1 MEDSMKYLNS
11 LQVSKYVDDLRNMQ
25 SEMGLEKKEEE
36 KSTGALL
43 TSEGSREAIMSAVK
57 NFAVDKGK
65 EVARDAL
72 TKAGVDKDVV
82 DNVLKGDP
90 TDIKSKVQDLLSQA
104 KTKVDEVKTQA
115 QELVDNSKSTI
126 AENVTTLQEAG
137 EEGLGQIQGL
147 VSGGEEGLSSLSE
160 TLSGGLSRLSSLAS
174 GSIRN
179 VIGSSSEA
187 LESPSM
193 VSSLVQKLGENRLQS
208 LLGSEFEDVG
218 ETGGLMEAPRMI
230 SSFGGIRPPKVE
242 VPEFEDEG
250 TMGDLLEAPRML
262 SNFGSFRPTAMPS
275 AEGLS
280 EGLQQASETAEQ
292 AVSGVVSKISGAVS
306 DVGETVSSGLSQAV
320 SSASQLASSAISE
333 ATATASKLA
342 SGVAGAGEEAL
353 GAVAGVAGAEGGIE
367 LGPIG
372 IALGGL
378 IGGIVSLEEAKKRV
392 NLAPQLNPSFQFL

>member
-1 MEDSMKYLNS
+1 MKYLNA

-25 SEMGLEKKEEE
+25 SEMGLEKKEEL

-43 TSEGSREAIMSAVK
+43 TSEGSREAIMTAVK

-65 EVARDAL
+65 DVARDAL
-72 TKAGVDKDVV
+72 TKAGVDKDVI
-82 DNVLKGDP
+82 DNVLSGDVTDVKG
-90 TDIKSKVQDLLSQA
+90 KVQDLLSQA
-104 KTKVDEVKTQA
+104 KAKVDEVKTQA
-115 QELVDNSKSTI
+115 QDLLDNSKSTI
-126 AENVTTLQEAG
+126 SENVTTLQEAG

-147 VSGGEEGLSSLSE
+147 VSGGEDAVSSLGE
-160 TLSGGLSRLSSLAS
+160 TLSGSLSRLSSLAS

-179 VIGSSSEA
+179 VVGSASEG

-193 VSSLVQKLGENRLQS
+193 VSSLVQKMGENRLQS

-230 SSFGGIRPPKVE
+230 SSFGGIRPPKIE
-242 VPEFEDEG
+242 VPEFEDMP

-262 SNFGSFRPTAMPS
+262 SNFGSFRPTSMPTTDTIS
-275 AEGLS
+275 S
-280 EGLQQASETAEQ
+280 GLQEASETAEQ
-292 AVSGVVSKISGAVS
+292 AVGGVVSKLSGMADTISSGLSEAVSSGVESAQSLVSGAVS
-306 DVGETVSSGLSQAV
+306 
-320 SSASQLASSAISE
+320 E
-333 ATATASKLA
+333 ATAAASKLA
-342 SGVAGAGEEAL
+342 SGIAGAGEEAL

-392 NLAPQLNPSFQFL
+392 NLVPQLNPSFQFL

>member
-1 MEDSMKYLNS
+1 MEDSFKYLNS

-137 EEGLGQIQGL
+137 EEG
-147 VSGGEEGLSSLSE
+147 
-160 TLSGGLSRLSSLAS
+160 
-174 GSIRN
+174 
-179 VIGSSSEA
+179 
-187 LESPSM
+187 
-193 VSSLVQKLGENRLQS
+193 
-208 LLGSEFEDVG
+208 
-218 ETGGLMEAPRMI
+218 
-230 SSFGGIRPPKVE
+230 
-242 VPEFEDEG
+242 
-250 TMGDLLEAPRML
+250 
-262 SNFGSFRPTAMPS
+262 
-275 AEGLS
+275 
-280 EGLQQASETAEQ
+280 
-292 AVSGVVSKISGAVS
+292 
-306 DVGETVSSGLSQAV
+306 
-320 SSASQLASSAISE
+320 
-333 ATATASKLA
+333 
-342 SGVAGAGEEAL
+342 
-353 GAVAGVAGAEGGIE
+353 
-367 LGPIG
+367 
-372 IALGGL
+372 
-378 IGGIVSLEEAKKRV
+378 
-392 NLAPQLNPSFQFL
+392 